1 MLSGDRVRD
10 ERISQNYKKE
20 DQDMVSRKGRY
31 FTLGSVNSALVGV
44 TCPGQCLTLG
54 QVLHERV
61 SASRSGK
68 WFKLRWELCA
78 LVSASR
84 SGGCF
89 ALGLSFELKSWY
101 HSEVDLP
108 RSARSFAFRWL
119 LYGRVGS

>member
-1 MLSGDRVRD
+1 MKLSQ
-10 ERISQNYKKE
+10 IIKKKIK
-20 DQDMVSRKGRY
+20 VWVTRKGRY
-31 FTLGSVNSALVGV
+31 FTLGSVSHALVGV

-89 ALGLSFELKSWY
+89 ALGLSFELKCWY